1 MTRAYVCV
9 CFQWLWLVLS
19 PVGKWATQFFQ
30 IRQCNCCSWPVCLQA
45 CCYRAKQP
53 ISLLPTIRT
62 TNHFSSPTASLHLR
76 ANYMTH
82 VVFFSTSLF
91 FLPYIFITF
100 EMWIWE
106 GNSQIFSGSL
116 GLNHT
121 PPCTAQWDWNGHLDF
136 GISITVLVHAGI
148 AFPKIQHRAVWQF
161 MLYSYLSRSLMST
174 AVLCCTGCCSVSEMV
189 LTSFRDKPRNCEFY
203 EHTHVYKYHCTQT
216 HTHIVTLDTSS
227 LVGSWPPGLD

>member
-1 MTRAYVCV
+1 
-9 CFQWLWLVLS
+9 
-19 PVGKWATQFFQ
+19 
-30 IRQCNCCSWPVCLQA
+30 
-45 CCYRAKQP
+45 
-53 ISLLPTIRT
+53 
-62 TNHFSSPTASLHLR
+62 
-76 ANYMTH
+76 MTH

-91 FLPYIFITF
+91 FCHTFSHFWNVNLGREFTNIF
-100 EMWIWE
+100 WIIRIE
-106 GNSQIFSGSL
+106 S
-116 GLNHT
+116 H
-121 PPCTAQWDWNGHLDF
+121 PPCTAQWDWNGHLDS